1 MAERTNELFFKMRPL
16 YYAQDEEFFYLEHP
30 LSELL
35 WVRAQGYAKDKNTDG
50 VIPAKA
56 LRMLV
61 TRLGEDGDLLAKD
74 LVQAGLW
81 SDNGDGTFTD
91 VTYTVRQTT
100 KDDQEAKRERKR
112 SGGLA
117 SAHKRGAHAEKPSDD
132 CPLCSTPDEQDPNTT
147 PTGVEQV
154 LNTCST
160 GSNQSTENR
169 QQSTDNRGSEEIV
182 PDGSAAADNLD
193 EVEDEPHPD
202 DVRICQHLAD
212 AIELRTQHAPK
223 QPKSW
228 LNDARL
234 LRERGPKDWAK
245 PASID
250 TELIIRA
257 IDWAMSDGFW
267 CTNILSPDALRR
279 GWTRMTQQATEQK
292 RTGYAPA
299 AQERADANGQAITQG
314 QAMLAALLEEEN
326 QQQGAIQ

>member
-154 LNTCST
+154 FNTCST

-182 PDGSAAADNLD
+182 PAASGADDNP
-193 EVEDEPHPD
+193 EPHPD

-212 AIELRTQHAPK
+212 SIELRTQKAPK
-223 QPKSW
+223 QPPVWFTDS
-228 LNDARL
+228 RL
-234 LRERGPKDWAK
+234 LRERGPTDWAT
-245 PASID
+245 PAPID
-250 TELIIRA
+250 TDLIIRA
-257 IDWAMSDGFW
+257 IDWATGDDFW
-267 CTNILSPDALRR
+267 RTNILSPGALRR
-279 GWTRMTQQATEQK
+279 GWTRMTEQAKEQK
-292 RTGYAPA
+292 RTGATPA
-299 AQERADANGQAITQG
+299 AQERANANNEAIAQG
-314 QAMLAALLEEEN
+314 KALLEALVEQE
-326 QQQGAIQ
+326 QGATQ